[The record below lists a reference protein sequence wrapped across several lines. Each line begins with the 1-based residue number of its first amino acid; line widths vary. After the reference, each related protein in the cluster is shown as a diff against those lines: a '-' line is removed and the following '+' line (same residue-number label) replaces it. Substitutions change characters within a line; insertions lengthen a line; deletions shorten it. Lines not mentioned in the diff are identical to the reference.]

1 MASAYYDPFSND
13 MFIDLDNW
21 YNYGPED
28 FDDSVQWD

>member
-13 MFIDLDNW
+13 MFIDLSDPE
-21 YNYGPED
+21 NYSGED